1 MLAYAV
7 GTGLVFARFS
17 RPTARI
23 IFSEKAIIAPYKGIR
38 AFQFRVANARNSQI
52 LDLKCRLVMSRLEFD
67 GSGLKRKFY
76 DLKLERDQVM
86 FFPLNWTIVHPL
98 DEKSPLYKYTAQD
111 LARSDVEFLV
121 LLEGMDDTHSTTVSA
136 RSSYKADEI
145 AWGQKFVSVLDEMD
159 DGQIAI
165 DITRIG
171 DFEEA
176 ALPE

>member
-1 MLAYAV
+1 
-7 GTGLVFARFS
+7 
-17 RPTARI
+17 
-23 IFSEKAIIAPYKGIR
+23 
-38 AFQFRVANARNSQI
+38 
-52 LDLKCRLVMSRLEFD
+52 MSRLEFD